1 MRQLVHCLAS
11 VPTDSILVIGRHGQL
26 ARALAEAAGARRLI
40 NLGRPELNFLRP
52 ESVPAALAP
61 YCPSL
66 IINAAAYTAVDQ
78 AENDRASAQAAN
90 VDGPAALAAWC
101 AAADIPL
108 IHVSTD
114 YVFDGSKGAP
124 YLESDPPHPI
134 GVYGATKRAGE
145 LAVLAAC
152 PKAIILRTSWV
163 YAPYGK
169 NFVLTML
176 AVGARLPKLRVVADQ
191 IGCPTSAPDLAIAI
205 LGIADR
211 LAGGWHSEYAGIF
224 HAAGSGATSWHGLA
238 EAAFDIAT
246 EYGGVR
252 PEVEPIATADWPTPV
267 QRPADSRLH
276 CDRLEA
282 VFAQRLPDWRDGL
295 RRTVARAMADAGR
308 PMC

>member
-1 MRQLVHCLAS
+1 MPHLVHGLAS

-26 ARALAEAAGARRLI
+26 ARALAEAAGGRRLI
-40 NLGRPELNFLRP
+40 HLGRPELDFVRLETLP
-52 ESVPAALAP
+52 VALATHH
-61 YCPSL
+61 PSL
-66 IINAAAYTAVDQ
+66 IVNAAAYTAVDK
-78 AENDRASAQAAN
+78 AENDHAAAQAAN
-90 VDGPAALAAWC
+90 VDGPEALATWC

-124 YLESDPPHPI
+124 YLESDPPRPI
-134 GVYGATKRAGE
+134 GVYGTTKRAGE
-145 LAVLAAC
+145 LGVLAVC

-163 YAPYGK
+163 YAPYGN

-176 AVGARLPKLRVVADQ
+176 AAGARLPKLRVVADQ
-191 IGCPTSAPDLAIAI
+191 IGCPTSAPDLAAAI

-211 LAGGWHSEYAGIF
+211 LAAGWRPEYAGIF
-224 HAAGSGATSWHGLA
+224 HAAGRGATSWYGLA
-238 EAAFDIAT
+238 EAALDIAA
-246 EYGGVR
+246 EFGR
-252 PEVEPIATADWPTPV
+252 PRPQIEPIATTDWPTPV

-295 RRTVARAMADAGR
+295 RRTVARAIADAGR
-308 PMC
+308 TMC